1 MQDEKTSLS
10 LAHLVR
16 EPHGIATVVFE
27 VISTLAMLPFIYI
40 EVCTIRE
47 YGWWGWLDFWYA
59 LYCPYLFPDLS
70 LNICRVCCNYCT
82 VPTSVQ
88 DAPWLLALYAEVADE
103 TG

>member
-40 EVCTIRE
+40 EVRTIRE
-47 YGWWGWLDFWYA
+47 YGWWGWLDFWYV
-59 LYCPYLFPDLS
+59 LYCLYPSPCFSLHPCLS
-70 LNICRVCCNYCT
+70 L
-82 VPTSVQ
+82 P
-88 DAPWLLALYAEVADE
+88 
-103 TG
+103 